1 MGEAALKTT
10 DIKNDIA
17 NSNSPLLVERHVYKP
32 FLYDWCYEA
41 WQTQQRLHWL
51 PEEVPLAEDVRDWK
65 KTLTPAEKNLVTQ
78 IFRFFTQS
86 DVEVNNCYMKHYS
99 QVFGPVEVQ
108 MMLAAFSNIE
118 TVHIAAYS
126 HLLDT
131 IGMPEVEY
139 EAFLKYKEMKD
150 KFDYMQEASMKSRRD
165 IAKTMA
171 LFGAFTEGLQ
181 LFASFAI
188 LMNFP
193 RFNKMKGMGQIVAWS
208 VRDETLHCLSMI
220 RLFNTFIKE
229 NPDIWD
235 DELKAEITESCQ
247 KIIGFE
253 DSFIDLCFEMGSI
266 EGLTADEVKQYI
278 RYIGDRRLQ
287 QLELEPIFKADK
299 NPLPWMDEMMNGAE
313 HTNFF
318 ENRST
323 EYSRASTQGAWEDVF
338 SDDMFSGAVKGR
350 LTDEQISG
358 WDASNVKGQGGD
370 QASE

>member
-1 MGEAALKTT
+1 MSAEAIT
-10 DIKNDIA
+10 NDIEE
-17 NSNSPLLVERHVYKP
+17 SKSPLLKERHVYKP
-32 FLYDWCYEA
+32 FLYPWCYEA
-41 WQTQQRLHWL
+41 WHTQQRIHWL

-108 MMLAAFSNIE
+108 MMLSAFSNIE

-139 EAFLKYKEMKD
+139 EAFLKYAEMKD
-150 KFDYMQEASMKSRRD
+150 KFDYMQNASMKSRRD

-171 LFGAFTEGLQ
+171 MFGAFTEGLQ

-193 RFNKMKGMGQIVAWS
+193 RFNKMKGMGQIVTWS

-220 RLFNTFIKE
+220 KLFNAFINE
-229 NPDIWD
+229 NRDIWD
-235 DELKAEITESCQ
+235 DELKEEITDCCRT
-247 KIIGFE
+247 IIGFE
-253 DSFIDLCFEMGSI
+253 DAFIDLCFEMGPI
-266 EGLTADEVKQYI
+266 EGLTPQEVKNYI
-278 RYIGDRRLQ
+278 RYIGNRRLE
-287 QLELEPIFKADK
+287 QLNLEAIFEGVEK
-299 NPLPWMDEMMNGAE
+299 NPLPWMDEMLNGAE

-318 ENRST
+318 ENRAT
-323 EYSRASTQGAWEDVF
+323 EYSKASTEGAWEEVF
-338 SDDMFSGAVKGR
+338 SEDIFTGNYGR
-350 LTDEQISG
+350 KIGGVDSHDNS
-358 WDASNVKGQGGD
+358 DAE
-370 QASE
+370 AAE

>member
-1 MGEAALKTT
+1 MAAKTIDDVT
-10 DIKNDIA
+10 NA
-17 NSNSPLLVERHVYKP
+17 NSPLLQERHVYKP
-32 FLYDWCYEA
+32 FLYPWCYEA
-41 WQTQQRLHWL
+41 WLTQQRIHWL
-51 PEEVPLAEDVRDWK
+51 PEEVPLAQDVHDWK
-65 KTLTPAEKNLVTQ
+65 KKVTPSERNLMTQ
-78 IFRFFTQS
+78 IFRFFTQA

-108 MMLAAFSNIE
+108 MMLSAFSNIE

-139 EAFLKYKEMKD
+139 MAFMKYKEMKD
-150 KFDYMQEASMKSRRD
+150 KYDYMQNASMSSRRD

-171 LFGAFTEGLQ
+171 MFGAFTEGLQ

-193 RFNKMKGMGQIVAWS
+193 RFNKMKGMGQIVTWS

-220 RLFNTFIKE
+220 KLFNAFVQE

-235 DELKAEITESCQ
+235 ESLKQEITESC
-247 KIIGFE
+247 KTIIGFE
-253 DSFIDLCFEMGSI
+253 DAFIDLAFEQGDI
-266 EGLTADEVKQYI
+266 EGLAAEDVKKYI

-287 QLELEPIFKADK
+287 QLNLEPVFGIEK
-299 NPLPWMDEMMNGAE
+299 NPLPWMDEMLNGAE

-318 ENRST
+318 ENRAT
-323 EYSRASTQGAWEDVF
+323 EYSKASTQGSWESVF
-338 SDDMFSGAVKGR
+338 ESDIFSGNYGR
-350 LTDEQISG
+350 KIGGTESDKDE
-358 WDASNVKGQGGD
+358 AE
-370 QASE
+370 AA